1 MPSLLKCVGCG
12 QQAQLQHPFG
22 KCRFRFEIYQS
33 LLSTLKQRQQ
43 VGDSREE
50 PKNPTSG
57 YVYIWHIHEPSDKA
71 GEDIARQSKIPRLE
85 TIIKVG
91 WFIIDISKS
100 EPLIQR
106 VGMHF
111 FLGRTLGMII
121 PRHAA
126 LRPAIRA
133 PHVSEMP
140 TFPALPCARRSGH
153 IQYMPTW
160 LPQFPHNPPPL
171 KHKSMGAG

>member
-1 MPSLLKCVGCG
+1 MNKQSNFTFNLETATTSGG
-12 QQAQLQHPFG
+12 LQ
-22 KCRFRFEIYQS
+22 RLEI
-33 LLSTLKQRQQ
+33 
-43 VGDSREE
+43 EE

-111 FLGRTLGMII
+111 L
-121 PRHAA
+121 
-126 LRPAIRA
+126 
-133 PHVSEMP
+133 
-140 TFPALPCARRSGH
+140 
-153 IQYMPTW
+153 
-160 LPQFPHNPPPL
+160 
-171 KHKSMGAG
+171 